1 MAWIATI
8 PATFFPPLQAGF
20 NASPTIGVAP
30 LAVTFTDTSTGV
42 ITNRFWNFGDG
53 TTTNTT
59 VTSLAHTYNAT
70 SSYNVQLI
78 VTGPSGASTNSQTG
92 LIVVGN
98 PPQLTVNPA
107 SLGYGTQVVGQ
118 SSNQNIQV
126 SNTGDLP
133 LTGTVTLAT
142 GGTPFTLSTG
152 NLNVPGHQTNT
163 VTVTFSPVAAG
174 SFSNQVVFLSN
185 GGNATNSVNG
195 TAITPAQIAVSPAST
210 NFGTVV
216 LGSYAERTFV
226 VTNQGG
232 AVMSNG
238 VATVGAPFAIMSGGV
253 FSLPGYGSTNV
264 IIRFTPASAGT
275 FSSNVVFATANAGGS
290 TNAVTGIGVTPAQ
303 IVVTPASTNLGIVLV
318 GTNASATFL
327 VTNAGGAPLSNGVA
341 TVGAPFSIVSG
352 GAFSLAGFSATNVV
366 VRFTPTGDGT
376 VTTNVIFTSNGGN
389 STNSV
394 TGVGQTPGQIAVTPT
409 NWDYGWVAVGSN
421 AQQAFVVTN
430 RGGAQVTGGA
440 VSVSPPFSVVS
451 GSNFTVVGFGT
462 TNVVVRFAPSGE
474 VTSITNVVFNSINGG
489 SVTNPVTGKGAII
502 AQPLFS
508 ADWTNGAVPLT
519 VTFTDTSTGTITN
532 RNWSFGD
539 GSPATNTA
547 ATTISHVYNVAGT
560 NTVALV
566 LTGPVGSRTNSKPGY
581 IVVTN
586 VPPMIASPPQ
596 TTTNFVGTTATFS
609 VSATGTA
616 PLAYQWRLYGTNLAS
631 QTSATL
637 SRVNVQTND
646 AGPYTVVVTNVA
658 GGLTSQVATLTVLVP
673 PTIASQPQSA
683 TNVLGTTASFSVTAS
698 GSTPLAYQWRFYGT
712 NLSGQTSATLSLSN
726 VQTNQAGPYTVV
738 VTNVVG
744 SLTSQVATL
753 TVLVPPTLASQP
765 QSATN
770 VLGSTATFSVTASGT
785 TPLAYQWR
793 FYDTNLVGQTSAAL
807 SRANVQTNDAGPYT
821 VVVTNVAGSLTS
833 QVATLTVL
841 VPPTIASQPQS
852 ATNVLGS
859 TATFSV
865 TASGTT
871 PLAYQWRFYG
881 TNLSGQTSATLSLS
895 NVQTNQAGPY
905 TVVVTNVVGS
915 LTSQV
920 ATLTVLVPPTL
931 ASQPQ
936 STTNVL
942 GTTATF
948 SVTASGT
955 APLAYQW
962 RFYGTNL
969 SGQTSAALSRANV
982 QTNDAGP
989 YTVVV
994 TNVAGSLTSQ
1004 VATLTVLV
1012 PPTIA
1017 SQPQSATN
1025 VLGTTASFSVTASG
1039 TAPLAYQWRFYGTNL
1054 SGQTSATLSL
1064 SNVQTN
1070 QAGPYTVVVTNVAGS
1085 LTSQVAT
1092 LAVLVPPTI
1101 ASQPQSASNV
1111 LDTTATFSVT
1121 ASGTAPLAYQWR
1133 FYGTNLSG
1141 QISTTLSRANVRT
1154 NDAGPYTV
1162 VVTNMAGSLT
1172 SQVATL
1178 TVLVPPTIASQP
1190 QSRTNMLGTT
1200 ASFSVTAFGTAPL
1213 AYQWRFNGLEIAGAT
1228 ATNLTLSN
1236 VQLTNAGSYVV
1247 VVTNV
1252 AGVVTSTVAV
1262 LTVWPFGS
1270 LDHFTWDGIPSP
1282 QRVNQAFPVR
1292 IAARD
1297 SLNNTVSNFSG
1308 TASLSGTDGPY
1319 TMFSGS
1325 GLFPVSF
1332 SSTTVGN
1339 YFTPNVDLL
1348 VTHVVHYG
1356 GSQVSLW
1363 MADGTLLASEAVSN
1377 PSGWM
1382 TTALNTPLVLQ
1393 AGQEYCVSCYSST
1406 NYVTPGFS
1414 TFTHGS
1420 MGYSRL
1426 ASGDTFPDGE
1436 PLLTQFWVDIRY
1448 TVPITIT
1455 PTVSGA
1461 FSGGSWDGNI
1471 TVTQAC
1477 AALTLTADDGGGHG
1491 GTSGTISVL
1500 PLLPQPAFT
1509 AAPTNGLA
1517 PLRAYFTNLTTGA
1530 TSYTWQFG
1538 NGQTSSLPSP
1548 ACTYSNAGS
1557 YTVKLTAVGAGGTN
1571 SLSRTNFIVVTNP
1584 PPVIGVT
1591 PASYD
1596 FLVVPIGTTAQ
1607 TTFVVTNVGGMTL
1620 HGTAVVAPPFAIVS
1634 GSNYTVAAYSAA
1646 NVVVSFTPPA
1656 EYGFAGRVIF
1666 SSDGGIST
1674 NYVTGAGLA
1683 AVMPIASFTA
1693 NPTSGCVPLT
1703 VTFTDTSTGTITN
1716 RFWDFGDGTT
1726 GNVATSLITHA
1737 YNLSGTNAVTLIVSG
1752 PLGTST
1758 NRKSSYIVVTNLPPL
1773 TLAEAL
1779 DTPGWTWTTGGD
1791 ASWFTE
1797 RTVTHDG
1804 VDAAQ
1809 SGAITDSQASWLETT
1824 VAGPGT
1830 LTFWWK
1836 VSSEQ
1841 DWDYLEFH
1849 VNGSQRAFISGEV
1862 AWQQKSI
1869 TLGSGT
1875 NTLRWRYWKDDVSSA
1890 GQDRG
1895 WVDEVSF
1902 APSFPS
1908 ITAQPQSQT
1917 VIQGAAAGFSMTA
1930 AGAEPLHYQWWFN
1943 GAALSGATSNSCSIL
1958 AASTNDGGNYLVVV
1972 TNDSGSVTSAVAA
1985 LTVLVPPS
1993 IAAQPQRQTVIQRAG
2008 AGFGV
2013 TAAGTEPLQYQW
2025 WFKGAALSGATSNS
2039 YSMLAASTNDAGDY
2053 FVVVTNAA
2061 GNVTSAV
2068 ATLTVLVPPS
2078 IVTQP
2083 HDQTVIQGAVAG
2095 FSVTAVGTEPLQYQW
2110 WFKGA
2115 ALSGATSNSYS
2126 ILAASTNN
2134 AGNYLV
2140 VVTNDSGSVTSA
2152 VASLT
2157 VFVPPSIVT
2166 QPQSQMIPPGSNV
2179 TFTVLAVGTDPLSY
2193 QWRANGTNIA
2203 GATSTT
2209 FNLLSVSTNDAGGY
2223 VVVVTNWAG
2232 SVTSAVATLQV
2243 RELLQFQTTGGVMG
2257 IVNGSFRVRLI
2268 GMSQTSAVVIEASTN
2283 LLDWMP
2289 LYTNTTPT
2297 TLIKYSDPVT
2307 TNHPNRFYRA
2317 MEVP

>member
-1 MAWIATI
+1 M
-8 PATFFPPLQAGF
+8 
-20 NASPTIGVAP
+20 
-30 LAVTFTDTSTGV
+30 
-42 ITNRFWNFGDG
+42 
-53 TTTNTT
+53 
-59 VTSLAHTYNAT
+59 
-70 SSYNVQLI
+70 
-78 VTGPSGASTNSQTG
+78 
-92 LIVVGN
+92 
-98 PPQLTVNPA
+98 
-107 SLGYGTQVVGQ
+107 
-118 SSNQNIQV
+118 
-126 SNTGDLP
+126 
-133 LTGTVTLAT
+133 
-142 GGTPFTLSTG
+142 
-152 NLNVPGHQTNT
+152 
-163 VTVTFSPVAAG
+163 
-174 SFSNQVVFLSN
+174 
-185 GGNATNSVNG
+185 
-195 TAITPAQIAVSPAST
+195 
-210 NFGTVV
+210 
-216 LGSYAERTFV
+216 
-226 VTNQGG
+226 
-232 AVMSNG
+232 
-238 VATVGAPFAIMSGGV
+238 
-253 FSLPGYGSTNV
+253 
-264 IIRFTPASAGT
+264 
-275 FSSNVVFATANAGGS
+275 
-290 TNAVTGIGVTPAQ
+290 
-303 IVVTPASTNLGIVLV
+303 
-318 GTNASATFL
+318 
-327 VTNAGGAPLSNGVA
+327 
-341 TVGAPFSIVSG
+341 
-352 GAFSLAGFSATNVV
+352 
-366 VRFTPTGDGT
+366 
-376 VTTNVIFTSNGGN
+376 
-389 STNSV
+389 
-394 TGVGQTPGQIAVTPT
+394 
-409 NWDYGWVAVGSN
+409 
-421 AQQAFVVTN
+421 
-430 RGGAQVTGGA
+430 
-440 VSVSPPFSVVS
+440 
-451 GSNFTVVGFGT
+451 
-462 TNVVVRFAPSGE
+462 
-474 VTSITNVVFNSINGG
+474 
-489 SVTNPVTGKGAII
+489 
-502 AQPLFS
+502 
-508 ADWTNGAVPLT
+508 
-519 VTFTDTSTGTITN
+519 
-532 RNWSFGD
+532 
-539 GSPATNTA
+539 
-547 ATTISHVYNVAGT
+547 
-560 NTVALV
+560 
-566 LTGPVGSRTNSKPGY
+566 
-581 IVVTN
+581 
-586 VPPMIASPPQ
+586 
-596 TTTNFVGTTATFS
+596 
-609 VSATGTA
+609 
-616 PLAYQWRLYGTNLAS
+616 
-631 QTSATL
+631 
-637 SRVNVQTND
+637 
-646 AGPYTVVVTNVA
+646 
-658 GGLTSQVATLTVLVP
+658 
-673 PTIASQPQSA
+673 
-683 TNVLGTTASFSVTAS
+683 
-698 GSTPLAYQWRFYGT
+698 
-712 NLSGQTSATLSLSN
+712 
-726 VQTNQAGPYTVV
+726 
-738 VTNVVG
+738 
-744 SLTSQVATL
+744 
-753 TVLVPPTLASQP
+753 
-765 QSATN
+765 
-770 VLGSTATFSVTASGT
+770 
-785 TPLAYQWR
+785 
-793 FYDTNLVGQTSAAL
+793 
-807 SRANVQTNDAGPYT
+807 
-821 VVVTNVAGSLTS
+821 
-833 QVATLTVL
+833 
-841 VPPTIASQPQS
+841 
-852 ATNVLGS
+852 
-859 TATFSV
+859 
-865 TASGTT
+865 
-871 PLAYQWRFYG
+871 
-881 TNLSGQTSATLSLS
+881 
-895 NVQTNQAGPY
+895 
-905 TVVVTNVVGS
+905 
-915 LTSQV
+915 
-920 ATLTVLVPPTL
+920 
-931 ASQPQ
+931 
-936 STTNVL
+936 
-942 GTTATF
+942 
-948 SVTASGT
+948 
-955 APLAYQW
+955 
-962 RFYGTNL
+962 
-969 SGQTSAALSRANV
+969 
-982 QTNDAGP
+982 
-989 YTVVV
+989 
-994 TNVAGSLTSQ
+994 
-1004 VATLTVLV
+1004 
-1012 PPTIA
+1012 
-1017 SQPQSATN
+1017 
-1025 VLGTTASFSVTASG
+1025 
-1039 TAPLAYQWRFYGTNL
+1039 
-1054 SGQTSATLSL
+1054 
-1064 SNVQTN
+1064 QTN

>member
-539 GSPATNTA
+539 GSPVTNTA

-765 QSATN
+765 QS
-770 VLGSTATFSVTASGT
+770 
-785 TPLAYQWR
+785 
-793 FYDTNLVGQTSAAL
+793 
-807 SRANVQTNDAGPYT
+807 
-821 VVVTNVAGSLTS
+821 
-833 QVATLTVL
+833 
-841 VPPTIASQPQS
+841 
-852 ATNVLGS
+852 
-859 TATFSV
+859 
-865 TASGTT
+865 
-871 PLAYQWRFYG
+871 
-881 TNLSGQTSATLSLS
+881 
-895 NVQTNQAGPY
+895 
-905 TVVVTNVVGS
+905 
-915 LTSQV
+915 
-920 ATLTVLVPPTL
+920 
-931 ASQPQ
+931 
-936 STTNVL
+936 TTNVL

-1025 VLGTTASFSVTASG
+1025 VLGSTATFSVTASG
-1039 TAPLAYQWRFYGTNL
+1039 TTPLAYQWRFYGTNL